1 MDNRLLPV
9 HREQVRKHDSPIEC
23 EAVPY
28 EPQEVRSG
36 TRVSTWGTVM
46 VMLFGALVALLLVAG
61 TAAVAL
67 IATVLRKA
75 PRLIAA
81 ATLGAIGYNLYKRH
95 KKVPRE

>member
-9 HREQVRKHDSPIEC
+9 HREQVRKHESPIEC
-23 EAVPY
+23 EAIPF
-28 EPQEVRSG
+28 EPQEARSD
-36 TRVSTWGTVM
+36 TRVSTLGTVM
-46 VMLFGALVALLLVAG
+46 VMLSGALLALLLVVG

-81 ATLGAIGYNLYKRH
+81 AALGTIGYHLYKRH
-95 KKVPRE
+95 KKGPPQ